1 MEERKVVTVARMCK
15 VGETNANGVRYT
27 EESYRKALNDDVFKE
42 LLESGRMLV
51 GFHAPST
58 REMFNVPL
66 DQAAGSI
73 TSITDEDVTFIPRE
87 KFADEIIKQIEAG
100 KLKMGM
106 NYFGETKTEE
116 DGHIT
121 ATIDRICSFSLCKV
135 N

>member
-1 MEERKVVTVARMCK
+1 MEKRVLTVARMCK
-15 VGETNANGVRYT
+15 VGEPNANGVTYT
-27 EESYRKALNDDVFKE
+27 EDSYRKALNDDVFKE
-42 LLESGRMLV
+42 ILESGRLLV

-66 DQAAGSI
+66 DQAAGRV

-87 KFADEIIKQIEAG
+87 NFADELIKQIEAG

-116 DGHIT
+116 DGTIT
-121 ATIDRICSFSLCKV
+121 ATIDRICSFSLCEV
-135 N
+135 